1 MRIFKTCSI
10 IVACLLPASLPA
22 FAQQGHMGGH
32 MAGHLQ
38 GQITVTGEGV
48 IEGMPDMA
56 ILSLGVTTQ
65 GDTAAEAMAA
75 NTAALATVL
84 ERLKASGIDER
95 DLQTSN
101 LSLNPNWSNYDSSS
115 GQKITGYTA
124 SNLLSVRVR
133 ALPALGG
140 VIDAAIADGANAL
153 NGLTFAL
160 SEPRPALDAARK
172 AAVVD
177 ARAKAELLAAAAG
190 VGLGPILSIT
200 ESGGAPVPGP
210 MFRAEAMMSD
220 AVPVEAG
227 TLSTKAVVTIVY
239 QITQ

>member
-1 MRIFKTCSI
+1 MRIFKVCSI
-10 IVACLLPASLPA
+10 AVACLLPASLPA
-22 FAQQGHMGGH
+22 LAEG
-32 MAGHLQ
+32 Q
-38 GQITVTGEGV
+38 GQITVTGEGAV
-48 IEGMPDMA
+48 DGVPDMA

-65 GDTAAEAMAA
+65 GQTAAEAMAE
-75 NTAALATVL
+75 NSAALAKVL
-84 ERLKASGIDER
+84 EKLKASGIEDR

-124 SNLLSVRVR
+124 SNLLTVRVR

-140 VIDAAIADGANAL
+140 VIDAAISDGANAL
-153 NGLTFAL
+153 NGLSFAL
-160 SEPRPALDAARK
+160 SQPRPALDAARK
-172 AAVVD
+172 AAVAD

-190 VGLGPILSIT
+190 ASLGPILSIT
-200 ESGGAPVPGP
+200 EGGGAPVPGP

-220 AVPVEAG
+220 AAPIAAG
-227 TLSTKAVVTIVY
+227 EISTTAVVTIIY